1 MNEFSI
7 IKKYLNPLVKKNPGA
22 FNLKDDVFSAIIK
35 KDVVISLD
43 TYIHKVHFL
52 DSKDPNNFL
61 KKIIRASISDIICK
75 GAIPRYYFLS
85 FAINKKDI
93 SKKWFQ
99 KIKKILNKEQKKF
112 NIVLSGGDTTRSS
125 TLTITVVALGEKNDK
140 LILRKGAKN
149 GDDIYVTGNLGNAY
163 IGLKIIKRD
172 NFIKKK

>member
-61 KKIIRASISDIICK
+61 KK
-75 GAIPRYYFLS
+75 
-85 FAINKKDI
+85 N
-93 SKKWFQ
+93 
-99 KIKKILNKEQKKF
+99 N
-112 NIVLSGGDTTRSS
+112 
-125 TLTITVVALGEKNDK
+125 
-140 LILRKGAKN
+140 
-149 GDDIYVTGNLGNAY
+149 
-163 IGLKIIKRD
+163 
-172 NFIKKK
+172 